1 MSGKPQRPIVL
12 HPAFF
17 GFGLLLAWKAF
28 SVPFAVPRS
37 FSSSLQI
44 LIPVVVL
51 LLWKH
56 VSLVEK
62 RPGLLW
68 GTGIVGTAATLCLGF
83 AAAGSPTASLPLVIG
98 TASAAAS
105 AAYTLFFL
113 LWCEL
118 YAKLDIASAGVAVAG
133 SYLLGSL
140 LYFGLRSLESS
151 MLLGLGT
158 AFPLAS
164 SAMLV
169 QGLERLAGGAG
180 GVARRWRDEGLGTL
194 LASRLFPWRI
204 IAVIGV
210 FYFAAGVSRAVVST
224 SLDLLSVGCAGVLVI
239 ALVAASV
246 MLPVGVSIY
255 RMMGIALPVMAV
267 SLLAG
272 VVFGD
277 AIPAVRV
284 LISIAQTVGMIVLVM
299 LLCDSSHRFGLPVV
313 VLVAA
318 ARIVTTV
325 AFLAGGYT
333 SGMTL
338 ELANRTL
345 GTELLYAVAIVTFV
359 AAAAYW
365 LYGVNGAV
373 EFGDQGASVS
383 AEVLALAG
391 SAETMRLA
399 NEANQVDSA
408 KGVYSASS
416 ANRAAAVAGNVA
428 DSRPAATT
436 AGSEATLHADGDAQ
450 NVSSA
455 LTGDQASEALRAYI
469 EQRSLALARSYG
481 LSPRETDVLVLL
493 AWGKTVHAV
502 EEDLVLSANTVKTHV
517 RHIYSKLGIHSRA
530 ELDMLLYDNAAN

>member
-28 SVPFAVPRS
+28 AVPFAVPRS

-56 VSLVEK
+56 VSPVEK

-68 GTGIVGTAATLCLGF
+68 GAGIVGTAATLCLGF
-83 AAAGSPTASLPLVIG
+83 AAAGSPAASLPLVIG
-98 TASAAAS
+98 TASSAAS
-105 AAYTLFFL
+105 AVYTLFFL

-140 LYFGLRSLESS
+140 LYFGLRPLEAS

-164 SAMLV
+164 SVMLV
-169 QGLERLAGGAG
+169 RGLERLAGAAG
-180 GVARRWRDEGLGTL
+180 GTVAGRWRSEGLGVL
-194 LASRLFPWRI
+194 VASRLFPWRI

-210 FYFAAGVSRAVVST
+210 FYFAAGVSRAMVST
-224 SLDLLSVGCAGVLVI
+224 SLDLLSVGCAGVLVV

-345 GTELLYAVAIVTFV
+345 GTELLYALSIVTFV

-365 LYGVNGAV
+365 LYGVNGAA
-373 EFGDQGASVS
+373 EFGDQEAPGPTAASKAAGASP
-383 AEVLALAG
+383 
-391 SAETMRLA
+391 R
-399 NEANQVDSA
+399 
-408 KGVYSASS
+408 ASS
-416 ANRAAAVAGNVA
+416 EGA
-428 DSRPAATT
+428 DLLPSAATT
-436 AGSEATLHADGDAQ
+436 YSSADAESIPG
-450 NVSSA
+450 A

-530 ELDMLLYDNAAN
+530 ELDMLLYDTPAN

>member
-1 MSGKPQRPIVL
+1 MSGKPTRSIVL

-28 SVPFAVPRS
+28 VVPFAVPRS

-44 LIPVVVL
+44 LVPMVVL
-51 LLWKH
+51 LLWKYM
-56 VSLVEK
+56 SPVEK

-68 GTGIVGTAATLCLGF
+68 GVGVAGTAATLCLGF
-83 AAAGSPTASLPLVIG
+83 AAAESPIASFPLVIG
-98 TASAAAS
+98 IASAAAS

-118 YAKLDIASAGVAVAG
+118 YAKLGIASAGVAVAG

-140 LYFGLRSLESS
+140 LYFGLRPLEAS
-151 MLLGLGT
+151 MLLGLGA

-169 QGLERLAGGAG
+169 RGLERLTGAVG
-180 GVARRWRDEGLGTL
+180 GVVAERWRSEGLGTL
-194 LASRLFPWRI
+194 VASRLFPWRI

-255 RMMGIALPVMAV
+255 RIMGATLPVMAV

-272 VVFGD
+272 VMFGD

-284 LISIAQTVGMIVLVM
+284 LISVAQTVGMIVLVM

-365 LYGVNGAV
+365 LYGVNGAA
-373 EFGDQGASVS
+373 EFDGH
-383 AEVLALAG
+383 
-391 SAETMRLA
+391 
-399 NEANQVDSA
+399 
-408 KGVYSASS
+408 
-416 ANRAAAVAGNVA
+416 AAPG
-428 DSRPAATT
+428 PAATSLL
-436 AGSEATLHADGDAQ
+436 APSGDAGA
-450 NVSSA
+450 STPEARPARMPESGPGA

-530 ELDMLLYDNAAN
+530 ELDMLLYDTAAN

>member
-1 MSGKPQRPIVL
+1 MSGKTVRSIVL

-28 SVPFAVPRS
+28 SMPFVAPRS

-44 LIPVVVL
+44 LVPVVVL

-56 VSLVEK
+56 VSPVEK

-68 GTGIVGTAATLCLGF
+68 SVGIAGTAATLCLGF
-83 AAAGSPTASLPLVIG
+83 SASGLPLASFPLVVAV
-98 TASAAAS
+98 ASAAAS
-105 AAYTLFFL
+105 AVYTLFFL

-140 LYFGLRSLESS
+140 LYFGLRPLDASI
-151 MLLGLGT
+151 LLGFGA

-164 SAMLV
+164 SMMLV
-169 QGLERLAGGAG
+169 RGLCRLASDAGGA
-180 GVARRWRDEGLGTL
+180 AQRWRSEGLGTL
-194 LASRLFPWRI
+194 VASRLFPWRI
-204 IAVIGV
+204 IVVIGV
-210 FYFAAGVSRAVVST
+210 FYFAAGVSRAAVST
-224 SLDLLSVGCAGVLVI
+224 SLDLLSVGCAGVAVI
-239 ALVAASV
+239 VLVAASV
-246 MLPVGVSIY
+246 MLPMGVSIY
-255 RMMGIALPVMAV
+255 RIMGATLPVMAI

-325 AFLAGGYT
+325 AFLVGGYT

-365 LYGVNGAV
+365 LYGVNGAA
-373 EFGDQGASVS
+373 EFDGQASP
-383 AEVLALAG
+383 G
-391 SAETMRLA
+391 F
-399 NEANQVDSA
+399 
-408 KGVYSASS
+408 
-416 ANRAAAVAGNVA
+416 AAAL
-428 DSRPAATT
+428 RPVGT
-436 AGSEATLHADGDAQ
+436 
-450 NVSSA
+450 SA
-455 LTGDQASEALRAYI
+455 LMPPSDESESAPEGGSVRAVEEEPGGLTGNQATEALRAYI
-469 EQRSLALARSYG
+469 EQRSRALAQSYG

-493 AWGKTVHAV
+493 AWGKSVHAV

-530 ELDMLLYDNAAN
+530 ELDMLLYDTAAS